1 MYKCEVENC
10 GYETSVKSN
19 LTKHQKNVHLKIHKC
34 GYCNKKFQNEQE
46 RNEHEINKHQ
56 INCHLC
62 DYKTTKK
69 EFLKKHFETEHLKI
83 HKCRHC
89 NRKFQ
94 IEFKIEITLP
104 QTFGC

>member
-34 GYCNKKFQNEQE
+34 GHCNKKFQNEQE
-46 RNEHEINKHQ
+46 RNEHEIKKHQ
-56 INCHLC
+56 INCYLC

-69 EFLKKHFETEHLKI
+69 EFIKKHYETEHSQK
-83 HKCRHC
+83 
-89 NRKFQ
+89 RKQKAMRRF
-94 IEFKIEITLP
+94 
-104 QTFGC
+104 

>member
-19 LTKHQKNVHLKIHKC
+19 LTRHQKNVHLKIYKC
-34 GYCNKKFQNEQE
+34 GHCSKKFQNEQE
-46 RNEHEINKHQ
+46 RNEHEIDKHQ
-56 INCHLC
+56 IKCHLC
-62 DYKTTKK
+62 DYKTTNK